1 MKQKRKGNI
10 SDMKISKNGNIFS
23 IDNGRVSY
31 IFSVEKDK
39 YLMHRYFGRYI
50 NQYAGSAQPFF
61 FDRGFCS
68 NPDPEDKRFSLDT
81 LPQEYPDMNQG
92 DFRSPAYIIQTEDG
106 CRVTRFFYK
115 GYEIIHGKP
124 GLEGLPSVY
133 AEGENEAETLCIT
146 LEDECLQAQIRLYYT
161 IFRDFDAICRHV
173 EFVNQGKQEIYME
186 RLMSTSMDFP
196 GTDYDLLTLSGS
208 HTSEKNIN
216 RRAVSGDSVVI
227 ESSRG
232 CSSPQENPCVILMD
246 KESTEYQGQVWG
258 FNYVY
263 SGDFQ
268 AVVQTGQYQTVR
280 VQMGMNPQT
289 FGWRLSSGQ
298 KFVSPETVMV
308 YSCSGLNGMSQT
320 FHSLY
325 RKRLCRGVYRDK
337 VRPVLLNSW
346 EAFYFDIHEEACL
359 SLAAQAADLGV
370 ELFVVDDGWF
380 VKRNTDR
387 AALGD
392 WREDREKFPGGICS
406 LAEKIREMGMG
417 FGIWFEPEMVS
428 PDSDLYRAHP
438 DWIIRSS
445 LYDPVLSRTQYVLD
459 LSNPEVCDFIY
470 QSVADILEKTKASYV
485 KWDMNRHI
493 TDLGSAYL
501 KEKCQREL
509 SHRYILGLY
518 SILERLNRNFPEV
531 LFEGCS
537 SGGGRY
543 DAGML
548 YYMPQT
554 WASDNTDAVCRL
566 KIQYGTSIL
575 FPAITMGSH
584 VSDVPNHQVRRIT
597 PLSTRFAAAMSGNLG
612 YELDLRKMSEEEKRE
627 VKEEIRFY
635 KSIREVIQMGRFYRL
650 KNPQRGNE
658 AAWNFVS
665 EDGRTVIYCY
675 FRILSDPLSLSFPV
689 KLKGLDPDSVYRLE
703 ENGLCYGGDELMYA
717 GITSY
722 PEKGDFSSHV
732 YVFQKIK

>member
-1 MKQKRKGNI
+1 
-10 SDMKISKNGNIFS
+10 MKISKNGNTFS
-23 IDNGRVSY
+23 IDNGRISY
-31 IFSVEKDK
+31 ILSLEKDK

-68 NPDPEDKRFSLDT
+68 NPDPEDKKFSLDT

-115 GYEIIHGKP
+115 GYEIVHGKP
-124 GLEGLPSVY
+124 ELEGLPSVY
-133 AEGENEAETLCIT
+133 AEGKDEAETLCIT

-161 IFRDFDAICRHV
+161 VFRDFDGICRHV
-173 EFVNQGKQEIYME
+173 EIVNQGEKEIYIE
-186 RLMSTSMDFP
+186 RLMSMSMDFS

-208 HTSEKNIN
+208 HTWEKNIN
-216 RRAVSGDSVVI
+216 RRAISGDSVVI

-268 AVVQTGQYQTVR
+268 AVVQTGQYRTVR

-289 FGWRLSSGQ
+289 FGWRLGGGE

-325 RKRLCRGVYRDK
+325 RKRLCRGIYRDK
-337 VRPVLLNSW
+337 VRPILLNSW
-346 EAFYFDIHEEACL
+346 EAFYFDIYEEACL

-380 VKRNTDR
+380 VKRNTDC

-392 WREDREKFPGGICS
+392 WREDREKFPGGIYS
-406 LAEKIREMGMG
+406 LAEKIREIGMG

-445 LYDPVLSRTQYVLD
+445 LYDPVLSRAQYVLD
-459 LSNPEVCDFIY
+459 LSNPEVCDYIY
-470 QSVADILEKTKASYV
+470 QSVADILKKTKAAYV

-501 KEKCQREL
+501 EGKRQREL

-584 VSDVPNHQVRRIT
+584 VSDVPNHQVGRIT

-612 YELDLRKMSEEEKRE
+612 YELDLRKMSEEERRD
-627 VKEEIRFY
+627 VKEEIGFY
-635 KSIREVIQMGRFYRL
+635 KTIREVVQMGRFYRL
-650 KNPQRGNE
+650 KNPQSSNE
-658 AAWNFVS
+658 GAWNFVS

-703 ENGLCYGGDELMYA
+703 ENGLCYGGDELMYS

-732 YVFQKIK
+732 YIFRKIR

>member
-1 MKQKRKGNI
+1 MHKENI
-10 SDMKISKNGNIFS
+10 SVMKISKNENIFTL
-23 IDNGRVSY
+23 DNGRISY

-39 YLMHRYFGRYI
+39 YLMNRYFGKYI
-50 NQYAGSAQPFF
+50 SQYAGSAHPFF

-68 NPDPEDKRFSLDT
+68 NPDPEDKSFSLDT

-115 GYEIIHGKP
+115 EYEVIPGKP
-124 GLEGLPSVY
+124 GLERLPSVY
-133 AEGENEAETLCIT
+133 AEQEDEAQTLCIT
-146 LEDECLQAQIRLYYT
+146 MEDECLHAQIKLYYT
-161 IFRDFDAICRHV
+161 VFRDFDVICRHV
-173 EFVNQGKQEIYME
+173 ELVNQGEQKIYIE
-186 RLMSTSMDFP
+186 RLMSMNMDLP
-196 GTDYDLLTLSGS
+196 GTTGS
-208 HTSEKNIN
+208 HTCEKNIN
-216 RRAVSGDSVVI
+216 RRAISGDSVVI

-232 CSSPQENPCVILMD
+232 CSSPQENPCVVLME
-246 KESTEYQGQVWG
+246 KESAESYGQVWG

-268 AVVQTGQYQTVR
+268 TVVQTGQYQTVR
-280 VQMGMNPQT
+280 IQMGMNPQT
-289 FGWRLSSGQ
+289 FGWHLQKRE

-308 YSCSGLNGMSQT
+308 YSASGLNGMSQT
-320 FHSLY
+320 FHNLY

-346 EAFYFDIHEEACL
+346 EAFYFDVNEEACL
-359 SLAAQAADLGV
+359 SLAAQAADLGI

-380 VKRNTDR
+380 VKRNTDH

-392 WREDREKFPGGICS
+392 WREDKKKFPGGIDN
-406 LAEKIREMGMG
+406 LARKIREMGMA

-445 LYDPVLSRTQYVLD
+445 RYSPVLSRNQYVLD
-459 LSNPEVCDFIY
+459 LSNPEVCDYIFE
-470 QSVADILEKTKASYV
+470 SVADILKRTGAAYV

-493 TDLGSAYL
+493 TDLGSFYL
-501 KEKCQREL
+501 AGTSQREL
-509 SHRYILGLY
+509 SHRYMLGLY
-518 SILERLNRNFPEV
+518 RVLDRLTSEFPNV

-554 WASDNTDAVCRL
+554 WTSDNTDAVCRL

-575 FPAITMGSH
+575 FPPITMGAH
-584 VSDVPNHQVRRIT
+584 VSDVPNHQVGRLT
-597 PLSTRFAAAMSGNLG
+597 PLSTRFAVAMSGNLG
-612 YELDLRKMSEEEKRE
+612 YELDLRVMEEQEKEE
-627 VKEEIRFY
+627 VKEQIRFY
-635 KSIREVIQMGRFYRL
+635 KKIREAVQFGSFYRL
-650 KNPQRGNE
+650 ENPQDGNE

-665 EDGRTVIYCY
+665 KDGETVVYCY
-675 FRILSDPLSLSFPV
+675 FRILSHPLSISLPV
-689 KLKGLDPDSVYRLE
+689 RLKGLEPDGIYKLE
-703 ENGLCYGGDELMYA
+703 ENDVCYGGDELMYS

-722 PEKGDFSSHV
+722 PEKQDFSSHIYIFRKV
-732 YVFQKIK
+732 NDTSMSGR

>member
-1 MKQKRKGNI
+1 
-10 SDMKISKNGNIFS
+10 MKITKNGNIFS
-23 IDNGRVSY
+23 MDNGRISY

-39 YLMHRYFGRYI
+39 YLMSRYFGRYI
-50 NQYAGSAQPFF
+50 ERYAGSAQPYF
-61 FDRGFCS
+61 FDRGFCA
-68 NPDPEDKRFSLDT
+68 NPDPEDKKFSLDT

-115 GYEIIHGKP
+115 GYEIINGKP
-124 GLEGLPSVY
+124 ELEGLPSVY
-133 AEGENEAETLCIT
+133 VEQEDEARTLCVYM
-146 LEDECLQAQIRLYYT
+146 EDACLHAQIGIYYT
-161 IFRDFDAICRHV
+161 IFRDFDVICRHV
-173 EFVNQGKQEIYME
+173 EVFNQGEQEIYLE
-186 RLMSTSMDFP
+186 RLMSMSIDFP

-208 HTSEKNIN
+208 HTMEKNIC
-216 RRAVSGDSVVI
+216 RRPVSGDSVVI

-232 CSSPQENPCVILMD
+232 CSSPQQNPCVVLME
-246 KESTEYQGQVWG
+246 KESGESYGQVWG

-268 AVVQTGQYQTVR
+268 AVVQTGQYQTLR

-289 FGWRLSSGQ
+289 FGWYLGKEQ

-308 YSCSGLNGMSQT
+308 YSCTGLTGMSQI

-325 RKRLCRGVYRDK
+325 QNRLCRGLYRDQ
-337 VRPVLLNSW
+337 VRPILLNSW
-346 EAFYFDIHEEACL
+346 EAFYFSVHEEACL
-359 SLAAQAADLGV
+359 SLAAQAADLGI

-380 VKRNTDR
+380 VKRNTDH

-406 LAEKIREMGMG
+406 LAEKIREKGLG

-438 DWIIRSS
+438 DWIIRNRI
-445 LYDPVLSRTQYVLD
+445 YDPICSRNQYVLD
-459 LSNPEVCDFIY
+459 LSNPEVCRYIY
-470 QSVADILEKTKASYV
+470 QSVADILEKTKAVYV
-485 KWDMNRHI
+485 KWDMNRHM
-493 TDLGSAYL
+493 TDLGSFYL
-501 KEKCQREL
+501 NGKCQREL
-509 SHRYILGLY
+509 SHRYMLGLY
-518 SILERLNRNFPEV
+518 GVLERLNQNFPEV

-575 FPAITMGSH
+575 FPPVTMGSH
-584 VSDVPNHQVRRIT
+584 VSDVPNHQVGRIT

-612 YELDLRKMSEEEKRE
+612 YELDLRKMSEKEKAE
-627 VKEEIRFY
+627 VKEQILFY
-635 KSIREVIQMGRFYRL
+635 KKIREVIQKGRFYRL

-665 EDGRTVIYCY
+665 KDGKTVIYCY
-675 FRILSDPLSLSFPV
+675 FRILSDPLSLSLPV
-689 KLKGLDPDSVYRLE
+689 KLQGLDPGRRYRLE
-703 ENGLCYGGDELMYA
+703 ENGVIYGGDELMYS
-717 GITSY
+717 GFTSY
-722 PEKGDFSSHV
+722 PVKEDFSGHIYIFRKVHEGLDSDGEN
-732 YVFQKIK
+732 